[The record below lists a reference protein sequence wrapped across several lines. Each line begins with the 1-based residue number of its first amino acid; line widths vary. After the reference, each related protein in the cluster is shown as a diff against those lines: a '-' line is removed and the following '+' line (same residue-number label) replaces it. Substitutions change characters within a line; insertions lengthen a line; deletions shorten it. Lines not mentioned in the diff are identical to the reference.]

1 MTRPAHRDGGGG
13 SAAPRFSRLSDD
25 ECARLHE
32 ASLSIL
38 AKTGVRLLEPRA
50 VELLRRAGARVDGD
64 RVWITSHL
72 VERALGTVPREV
84 TLHDRTG
91 EARMA
96 LRGTNTYFGP
106 GSDCL
111 NIIDHR
117 TNERRRAV
125 LQDVV
130 DGITTCD
137 ALENISF
144 AMSMFF
150 PSDVP
155 QEFADRYQAEVLLS
169 RTTKPI
175 VFVTYEMSGCRDA
188 VEMAELVAGSADALR
203 AKPFIACYINVTS
216 GLLHNADSLQ
226 KLLFLAEKGLPA
238 LYIPVVSGGTTGPM
252 TIAGGVAAT
261 NAGVLTGIVLSQLAR
276 EGAPMIIPGFA
287 GDSLD
292 MRTMVDPYCSP
303 DPRGWAESLGH
314 YYGLPIFT
322 LGGASE
328 SKVVDQQAGIE
339 ATLTMMVAAHAGGH
353 LFHDCGYLESGLTGS
368 LAQLAICDQIAGWIK
383 AFRRPVEIDDE
394 SLALALIDQVGPE
407 GSFLALPHTRRHMR
421 ERWYPSLFERENF
434 GGWQSHGALTLA
446 ERASARVTRILEEH
460 HPSPLPPDVAAAI
473 RRIVERAAPVAAS

>member
-1 MTRPAHRDGGGG
+1 MTQPTRLDGGGPL
-13 SAAPRFSRLSDD
+13 AAARFSRLTDS

-38 AKTGVRLLEPRA
+38 ERTGVRLLEPRA
-50 VELLRRAGARVDGD
+50 VELLRHAGARVDGD
-64 RVWITSHL
+64 RVRIPARL
-72 VERALGTVPREV
+72 VEWGLATVPHEV
-84 TLHDRTG
+84 ILHDRTG
-91 EARMA
+91 QPRLTLA
-96 LRGTNTYFGP
+96 GTATYFGP

-117 TNERRRAV
+117 TGERRRA
-125 LQDVV
+125 LLRDVI
-130 DGITTCD
+130 DGITACD

-144 AMSMFF
+144 AMSMFL

-155 QEFADRYQAEVLLS
+155 PELADRYQAEVLLS
-169 RTTKPI
+169 RTTKPV
-175 VFVTYEMSGCRDA
+175 VFVTYEMSGCRDVVA
-188 VEMAELVAGSADALR
+188 MAEAVAGSADALR
-203 AKPFIACYINVTS
+203 ERPFLACYINVTT
-216 GLLHNADSLQ
+216 GLLHNEDSLQ
-226 KLLFLAEKGLPA
+226 KLLFLAEQGLPA

-252 TIAGGVAAT
+252 TVAGGVASS

-276 EGAPMIIPGFA
+276 EGAPMIIPGFG

-303 DPRGWAESLGH
+303 DPRGFVESLGH
-314 YYGLPIFT
+314 YYKLPIFT

-339 ATLTMMVAAHAGGH
+339 ATLTMMVAALSGGH

-394 SLALALIDQVGPE
+394 SLALDLIDQVGPD
-407 GSFLALPHTRRHMR
+407 GSFLAHPHTRRHMR

-434 GGWQSHGALTLA
+434 GHWESHGGLSLG
-446 ERASARVTRILEEH
+446 ERASARVTHILEEH
-460 HPSPLPPDVAAAI
+460 RPAPLPPDVAATL
-473 RRIVERAAPVAAS
+473 RHIVERAAPVAAT